1 MAKYSYEFK
10 MNVVREYLKGEGGY
24 ESLAKRHGVDH
35 KMIQRWVNAYK
46 IIGEAGLKRSRKNK
60 EYSFEFKMHV
70 VELYLEGEFSYQQL
84 ALQLGMNN
92 PSLIARWVSEYRT
105 AGIDALKPKK
115 KGRHRTMDE
124 EKVAGEIKCGDDE
137 EKKELIQKLQDENLR
152 LRIENAFLKESR
164 RLRMEEETLQ
174 KELRESYTA
183 SEKNS
188 D

>member
-84 ALQLGMNN
+84 ALQFGMNN
-92 PSLIARWVSEYRT
+92 PS
-105 AGIDALKPKK
+105 
-115 KGRHRTMDE
+115 
-124 EKVAGEIKCGDDE
+124 
-137 EKKELIQKLQDENLR
+137 
-152 LRIENAFLKESR
+152 
-164 RLRMEEETLQ
+164 
-174 KELRESYTA
+174 
-183 SEKNS
+183 
-188 D
+188 